1 MNESPRGL
9 LISGDLFFTSKVTG
23 TAGSLGLQ
31 LDVASSTT
39 QATTQLAESVYACV
53 LLDLTLAGLD
63 VSDVITALPRQD
75 RPAVIAFGPH
85 VQTGR
90 LEAARSA
97 GCDEVL
103 PRSRFSAELPQ
114 LLGRFVSGTG

>member
-1 MNESPRGL
+1 MDATPRGL

-23 TAGSLGLQ
+23 TADSLGLQ
-31 LDVASSTT
+31 LDVANSAQ
-39 QATTQLAESVYACV
+39 QATTQLSESVYACV
-53 LLDLTLAGLD
+53 LLDLTLPGLD
-63 VSDVITALPRQD
+63 VSDVIAALPQQD

-85 VQTGR
+85 VQTQR

-114 LLGRFVSGTG
+114 LLGRFVPDNG